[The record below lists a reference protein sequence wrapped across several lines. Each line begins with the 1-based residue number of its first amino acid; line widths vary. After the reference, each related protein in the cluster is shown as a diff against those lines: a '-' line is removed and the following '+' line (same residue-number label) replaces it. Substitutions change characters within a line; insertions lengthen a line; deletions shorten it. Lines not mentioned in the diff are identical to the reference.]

1 MSNFEVDLKLLDDIV
16 ASIIR
21 YTIAATTFTVTD
33 EIHPKAEYIAGLK
46 DAILS
51 IYYEILTRFPEL
63 HILISSVE
71 HERAKD
77 LLKEIRGM
85 MLAVMEIEKI
95 LVATRS
101 NL

>member
-1 MSNFEVDLKLLDDIV
+1 MSNFEVDLKMLDDIW
-16 ASIIR
+16 ASVIR
-21 YTIAATTFTVTD
+21 LMIAATTYTTAD

-51 IYYEILTRFPEL
+51 IYCEILTRFPGL
-63 HILISSVE
+63 QILISSE
-71 HERAKD
+71 ELERAKAS
-77 LLKEIRGM
+77 LKEIRGM
-85 MLAVMEIEKI
+85 MPAVVEIDKL

>member
-1 MSNFEVDLKLLDDIV
+1 MSNFEEDLKMLDDIEALV
-16 ASIIR
+16 IR
-21 YTIAATTFTVTD
+21 STIAATTYTTAD

-51 IYYEILTRFPEL
+51 IYCEILTRFPEL
-63 HILISSVE
+63 DIPISSE
-71 HERAKD
+71 ELERAKAS
-77 LLKEIRGM
+77 LKEIRGM
-85 MLAVMEIEKI
+85 MPAVVEIDKL